1 MRTPAVVLLI
11 LLFTPSFVA
20 ARADTFSFS
29 VSSSLSPVP
38 GVDSTAYGTLTANL
52 DPGYPGMGVY
62 DVTAG
67 SAELNGEAMTLV
79 PVSTP
84 GQAET
89 STFNGSTFIYSNTF
103 QNPNEFDMVFS
114 WGSEYIDFDGSYS
127 RNFVYSTGE
136 NPFGRPR
143 VFWQIAD
150 AGAIQDPIAQDPI
163 AVTPEPSSIA
173 LLGTG
178 VLGIGTLMRRRK
190 GDTKGREDYA
200 QS

>member
-1 MRTPAVVLLI
+1 MRTPAIVLLT

-29 VSSSLSPVP
+29 VSSSPSPVS

-52 DPGYPGMGVY
+52 DPGSGVY
-62 DVTAG
+62 YVTGG
-67 SAELNGEAMTLV
+67 SAELNGDAMTLV

-89 STFNGSTFIYSNTF
+89 ISSKGTTFVYNDTF

-114 WGSEYIDFDGSYS
+114 WGSEYVDFNGSYS

-136 NPFGRPR
+136 NPFVSPR

-150 AGAIQDPIAQDPI
+150 EGVIKDPNAPDPGAPGAT

-178 VLGIGTLMRRRK
+178 VLGLGTLLRRRK
-190 GDTKGREDYA
+190 AEGDCI